1 MFIFQIFKSL
11 KNTLV
16 WGARSSSRSYVSYLK
31 RKGCKVGERV
41 FFYAPQSSYVD
52 ITRPWLI
59 DIGDDVQITAGVTIL
74 THGYDWAVLKKVYG
88 EVLGSAGGV
97 SIGNNVFIGTQ
108 STILKGVHIGNN
120 VIIGANSVVNHDIP
134 DNCVAA
140 GNPCRVIMDL
150 EDYYHK
156 RVALQYEEA
165 AEMVKKYRE
174 RFGHEIDD
182 YSLREHF
189 WLFSDENTELHDEWK
204 RVMTFVGNER
214 ESYRLLKEHKLSYKT
229 KEDFLNSIK

>member
-1 MFIFQIFKSL
+1 M
-11 KNTLV
+11 
-16 WGARSSSRSYVSYLK
+16 
-31 RKGCKVGERV
+31 
-41 FFYAPQSSYVD
+41 
-52 ITRPWLI
+52 
-59 DIGDDVQITAGVTIL
+59 
-74 THGYDWAVLKKVYG
+74 
-88 EVLGSAGGV
+88 
-97 SIGNNVFIGTQ
+97 
-108 STILKGVHIGNN
+108 
-120 VIIGANSVVNHDIP
+120 VNHDIP

-140 GNPCRVIMDL
+140 GNPCHVIMGL

-174 RFGHEIDD
+174 RFGQEIDD

-214 ESYRLLKEHKLSYKT
+214 ESYRLLKEHKPSYKT